1 VLHHCEQRGALYA
14 PPRWTRNFLLSH
26 KARDCLRRR
35 SLIRGLSA
43 GRPPEEA
50 AYEMT
55 WIGGQIIPKAQH
67 LFGRMGA
74 VRGSE

>member
-1 VLHHCEQRGALYA
+1 
-14 PPRWTRNFLLSH
+14 LSH
-26 KARDCLRRR
+26 KARDRLRQR

-55 WIGGQIIPKAQH
+55 CIGGQIIPVAQH
-67 LFGRMGA
+67 LFGRMA
-74 VRGSE
+74 KVLGSELATDEGFVWRA

>member
-1 VLHHCEQRGALYA
+1 
-14 PPRWTRNFLLSH
+14 LL
-26 KARDCLRRR
+26 RR

-67 LFGRMGA
+67 LFGRMAA
-74 VRGSE
+74 VRGSEWPTDEGFGWRAGGTTKKGHP